1 MKERLMNHKIN
12 VLKMHHVKEIKKG
25 KVIIENSKF
34 ECTEIKA
41 DKVLI
46 AVGFTP
52 NNELFTQLEGKIP
65 QIITLGDCK
74 AVGKLFEAI
83 HDGFYAGYQL

>member
-1 MKERLMNHKIN
+1 MVSSDRGGIISRFVSVIM
-12 VLKMHHVKEIKKG
+12 EIG

-52 NNELFTQLEGKIP
+52 NNELFAQLEGKVP
-65 QIITLGDCK
+65 HIITLGDCK
-74 AVGKLFEAI
+74 AIGKLFEAI
-83 HDGFYAGYQL
+83 HDGFNAGCLL